1 MKKNGILNAQL
12 SQAVAQARHGDTI
25 IILDA
30 GMAVPPDCNYI
41 DLGLVRGIP
50 SFLEVLRAVL
60 NDLVAERYEVF
71 DLMPQYNPDMY
82 QTIQEMLPNVAGGTA
97 SEQKIK
103 ELMPTAKAVIRTGE
117 FGSCCNLVL
126 YSASGISRYV
136 EKFNVE
142 FAKVE
147 D

>member
-1 MKKNGILNAQL
+1 MKKEGILNARL
-12 SQAVAQARHGDTI
+12 SEAISQARHKDTI

-30 GMAVPPDCNYI
+30 GMAVPPNCNYI

-71 DLMPQYNPDMY
+71 DLMPQYNPSMY
-82 QTIQEMLPNVAGGTA
+82 QTIQEMLPNIPEGTA
-97 SEQKIK
+97 SEQEMKV
-103 ELMPTAKAVIRTGE
+103 LMLGAKAVVRTGE

-126 YSASGISRYV
+126 YSASGISRCL
-136 EKFNVE
+136 EKFAVT
-142 FAKVE
+142 FPKVE

>member
-12 SQAVAQARHGDTI
+12 SQAIAEARHGDTI

-30 GMAVPPDCNYI
+30 GMAVPSDCNYI

-60 NDLVAERYEVF
+60 NDLVAEQYEVF

-82 QTIQEMLPNVAGGTA
+82 RTIQELLPNIPGGIA

-103 ELMPTAKAVIRTGE
+103 GLMPAAKAVIRTGE

-136 EKFNVE
+136 EKFHVE
-142 FAKVE
+142 FSRVA